1 MSSRRTLGSLVTLLA
16 VLPGSAAAQT
26 GTGAEAD
33 GASLLVGLALIVG
46 VMAAFTIVVG
56 AVVLAVSTPY
66 VEALERRIYDA
77 PVRSGAVG
85 IATLIGG
92 FVLTIVALFAVAVV
106 GEIGVGEPVVGLV
119 GMLLLAALVFGGM
132 VLVTLADVIG
142 SIVAGLALLRRFG
155 SGEPNRWLAL
165 VVGSVVVSVLYLV
178 PLVNVA
184 AMAVVVGLGAGAMVG
199 HWRSGRNGG
208 ASGSG
213 EPAGG

>member
-16 VLPGSAAAQT
+16 LLPGSAAAQT
-26 GTGAEAD
+26 GSEAD
-33 GASLLVGLALIVG
+33 GALLLVGLALIVG

-66 VEALERRIYDA
+66 VEALERRIYDV

-85 IATLIGG
+85 LATLIGG
-92 FVLTIVALFAVAVV
+92 FVLTIVALLVMAVV
-106 GEIGVGEPVVGLV
+106 GEIGGGEPVVDLL
-119 GMLLLAALVFGGM
+119 GMLVLMALLVGGM
-132 VLVTLADVIG
+132 VFVTLADVIG
-142 SIVAGLALLRRFG
+142 SILAGLALLRRFG

-165 VVGSVVVSVLYLV
+165 VVGSVVVSALYLI

-199 HWRSGRNGG
+199 HWRSSRNGG
-208 ASGSG
+208 ASGPG